1 MDGAIQ
7 FVAMLPFLQ
16 GSEVNFM

>member
-16 GSEVNFM
+16 GSEVNLM